1 MAQGKYV
8 VIEGHDGTGKTTQA
22 ELLVERLRAQGIIVS
37 TTKEPGGN
45 AIGEAIREVLLN
57 GSLKREPG
65 TNLLLYTANRY
76 DLWHTF
82 IKPRLDKG
90 EWVIATR
97 NYWSS
102 LTLQGYGEGL
112 DLDFIE
118 STTKQFLPP
127 HYMSP
132 DVGIVLDIDSINE
145 SRARIAKRGELK
157 NPDTFESRGDD
168 FQQKVIQGY
177 RSIVKAKK
185 LPCISASQSVQ
196 VINDQ
201 IWDVITSH
209 DTALI

>member
-1 MAQGKYV
+1 MARGKYV

-22 ELLVERLRAQGIIVS
+22 ELLAERLKERGIAVS
-37 TTKEPGGN
+37 MTKEPGGN
-45 AIGEAIREVLLN
+45 AIGQAIREVLLN

-82 IKPRLDKG
+82 IKPRLDKK

-112 DLDFIE
+112 DIDFIE
-118 STTKQFLPP
+118 NTTQQFLPP
-127 HYMSP
+127 SYMRP
-132 DVGIVLDIDSINE
+132 DIGIVLDIDSIQE
-145 SRARIAKRGELK
+145 SRARIAERGELE
-157 NPDTFESRGDD
+157 NPDTFESRDDD

-177 RSIVKAKK
+177 RAIVKSKE
-185 LPCISASQSVQ
+185 LPCVSASQPIQNIS
-196 VINDQ
+196 DQ
-201 IWDVITSH
+201 IW
-209 DTALI
+209 ALVEPQL

>member
-1 MAQGKYV
+1 MARGKYV

-22 ELLVERLRAQGIIVS
+22 ELLAERLKERGIAVS
-37 TTKEPGGN
+37 MTKEPGGN
-45 AIGEAIREVLLN
+45 AIGQAIREVLLN

-82 IKPRLDKG
+82 IKPRLDKK

-112 DLDFIE
+112 DIDFIE
-118 STTKQFLPP
+118 NTTQQFLPP
-127 HYMSP
+127 SYMRP
-132 DVGIVLDIDSINE
+132 DIGIVLDIDSIQE
-145 SRARIAKRGELK
+145 SRARIAERGELE
-157 NPDTFESRGDD
+157 NPDTFESRDDD

-177 RSIVKAKK
+177 RAIAM
-185 LPCISASQSVQ
+185 
-196 VINDQ
+196 
-201 IWDVITSH
+201 
-209 DTALI
+209 